1 MANVRYSFVPKA
13 LIKLLQFSCRFEG
26 HNAIAPNDK
35 EDRDGNGAYQFAIVR
50 VGRRKNFE
58 SIYLGLQPRIGHEF
72 DQLQRTMRVSKPRLS
87 QYLTLVQ
94 AEKPAM
100 LLDDIALVNLALALG
115 A

>member
-1 MANVRYSFVPKA
+1 MASVRYSLVPKA

-26 HNAIAPNDK
+26 HNTIVADDK
-35 EDRDGNGAYQFAIVR
+35 EDRDRNGAYQLAIVR
-50 VGRRKNFE
+50 IGRRKNFE
-58 SIYLGLQPRIGHEF
+58 STYSGLQPRIGHEF

-87 QYLTLVQ
+87 EHLFPIQ

-100 LLDDIALVNLALALG
+100 LLDDIAIVDLALALR

>member
-13 LIKLLQFSCRFEG
+13 LIKHLQFPCRFERN
-26 HNAIAPNDK
+26 NAIVPNDK
-35 EDRDGNGAYQFAIVR
+35 EDRDRNGAYQLAIVR

-58 SIYLGLQPRIGHEF
+58 STCLGLQPRIGYEF

-87 QYLTLVQ
+87 QHLTLVQ

-100 LLDDIALVNLALALG
+100 LLDDIAVVNLALAPG